1 MTTHPWHAIASGG
14 APPVEHGAKVVYM
27 RKIGDH
33 IGDHIDVLP
42 CDPSRACARVPHLR
56 ALTSNGVSRLS
67 ASILGACVVGAL
79 AGCSTPIH
87 RAPEPA
93 FFHAGRSVDLRPD
106 ATFFPADARVLAV
119 EDADI
124 ATRAQDRLAY
134 RDEPTL
140 FDLEAWPA
148 PARPSLSDRRYLS
161 VPDRPTSYLYFERS
175 SQRSRHSSN
184 RGHTLFQPV
193 PVFDPRR

>member
-1 MTTHPWHAIASGG
+1 
-14 APPVEHGAKVVYM
+14 VEHGAKVVYM

-42 CDPSRACARVPHLR
+42 CDPSRACARVLHLR
-56 ALTSNGVSRLS
+56 ALTSIGLTCMS
-67 ASILGACVVGAL
+67 ASILGAL

-106 ATFFPADARVLAV
+106 ATFFPADPRVLAV
-119 EDADI
+119 EDQDI

-140 FDLEAWPA
+140 FDLEAWP
-148 PARPSLSDRRYLS
+148 PPTRPSLSNRRSLYIS
-161 VPDRPTSYLYFERS
+161 DRPTSYLYFERS
-175 SQRSRHSSN
+175 NQRSHHSSY